1 MRALGAVVLV
11 AMSRRSSYRRLRPS
25 RGYGDI
31 IYVSLIAIIVSST
44 LMRDAGGTLKP
55 YEMRELHAMWD
66 DLIGNDAEAAELR
79 RDEPRMPWT
88 APSLDQAQLAEA
100 APVSDPVTSE
110 VASSLLGEP
119 LPQGD
124 QPVRVQEVAAL
135 DLKTPLDC
143 QNSKGVCQVAFDGLA
158 PKEAGTAAPL

>member
-1 MRALGAVVLV
+1 
-11 AMSRRSSYRRLRPS
+11 
-25 RGYGDI
+25 
-31 IYVSLIAIIVSST
+31 
-44 LMRDAGGTLKP
+44 
-55 YEMRELHAMWD
+55 
-66 DLIGNDAEAAELR
+66 
-79 RDEPRMPWT
+79 
-88 APSLDQAQLAEA
+88 LDQAQLAEA